1 MKSGVT
7 NKTVENLVFGAG
19 TIHKNLRYDDETQS
33 WNFRESLV
41 GATSG
46 GSTLTITPE
55 LVEIEVDGTG
65 VKVQGLTMKVGETAT
80 LETNF
85 VEVTKEILAT
95 LVFGEITQNTLAGYD
110 LIESRADI
118 QAGDYWENVAFV
130 GQSST
135 GKDIIVILENALCT
149 SGLSLGSQNK
159 KEAVVKATFECTQKA
174 TGELDTLPYKI
185 YYPRKEA

>member
-1 MKSGVT
+1 MQSGVT
-7 NKTVENLVFGAG
+7 QTTAENLVFGAG
-19 TIHKNLRYDDETQS
+19 TIHRNLQYDDETQS
-33 WNFRESLV
+33 WNFRDSLV

-55 LVEIEVDGTG
+55 LVDVEVDGTG
-65 VKVQGLTMKVGETAT
+65 VKVQGLTMKTGETAT

-85 VEVTKEILAT
+85 VEITRDILST
-95 LVFGEITQNTLAGYD
+95 LVFGEVTQNALAGYD

-118 QAGDYWENVAFV
+118 KTGDYWENVAFV
-130 GQSST
+130 GKSSA

-159 KEAVVKATFECTQKA
+159 KETVVKATFECTQKA
-174 TGELDTLPYKI
+174 SSELDKLPYKI
-185 YYPRKEA
+185 YYPRKEG